1 MIKTKPLV
9 SIIMNCHNGEKYL
22 KQSIKSIL
30 SQSYSNWELIFWD
43 NNSTDNSKLIVSNF
57 LDNRIKYFK
66 SENYN
71 KLYES
76 RNLAIKKASGEYIS
90 FLDTDDM
97 WDKNKIQKQID
108 FFKKYQDFEVVYTN
122 YYIYEEAKKKKL
134 IKFKKKLPS
143 GMITKNLLRNY
154 TVGILTLC
162 LKRDIFDVYSFHK
175 NYDIIGDFDFVIRLS
190 EKKKI
195 GYLHNPLA
203 IYRNHESNLSKKK
216 MDIYVKEIQNWI
228 KDNETY
234 LKENN
239 SLKYLNYY
247 LFKLKIKNLFCFF

>member
-1 MIKTKPLV
+1 MKIIKPLV

-22 KQSIKSIL
+22 KQSIKSVL
-30 SQSYSNWELIFWD
+30 NQSYSNWELIFWD
-43 NNSTDNSKLIVSNF
+43 NNSTDNSKLIVSSF
-57 LDNRIKYFK
+57 SDNRIKYFK

-76 RNLAIKKASGEYIS
+76 RNLAVKKASGEYIS

-97 WDKNKIQKQID
+97 WNKNKIEKQID
-108 FFKKYQDFEVVYTN
+108 FFEKNQDFEVVYTN
-122 YYIYEEAKKKKL
+122 YYIYEELKKKKL

-162 LKRDIFDVYSFHK
+162 LKRDIFDIYSFHK
-175 NYDIIGDFDFVIRLS
+175 NFDIIGDFDFVIRLS

-203 IYRNHESNLSKKK
+203 IYRNHTSNLSKKK
-216 MDIYVKEIQNWI
+216 MDIYVKEVQNWI
-228 KDNETY
+228 KDKETY

-239 SLKYLNYY
+239 SLKYLNYF
-247 LFKLKIKNLFCFF
+247 LFKLKVKRLFCFF